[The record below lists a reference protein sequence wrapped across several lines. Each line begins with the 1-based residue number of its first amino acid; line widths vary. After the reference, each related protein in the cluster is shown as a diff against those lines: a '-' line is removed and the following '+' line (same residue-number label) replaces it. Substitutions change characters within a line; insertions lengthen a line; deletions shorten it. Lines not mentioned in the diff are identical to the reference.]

1 MCDNLN
7 RIKLGVRVM
16 KMKHAL
22 AALAAT
28 SLVAAPVAAQAA
40 AAQVARTA
48 SPVEDSENLQGGW
61 LVPAIAI
68 IAILLGILAITSGGD
83 DELPHSP

>member
-1 MCDNLN
+1 MN
-7 RIKLGVRVM
+7 M
-16 KMKHAL
+16 KQAL

-28 SLVAAPVAAQAA
+28 SLVATPVAAQAA

-48 SPVEDSENLQGGW
+48 SPVEDAENLRGGW

-68 IAILLGILAITSGGD
+68 IAVLLGILAISSGGD
-83 DELPHSP
+83 DLPTSP

>member
-28 SLVAAPVAAQAA
+28 SLVATPVVAQAA
-40 AAQVARTA
+40 TAQAARTA
-48 SPVEDSENLQGGW
+48 SPVGDSENLRGGW
-61 LVPAIAI
+61 VVPVIAI
-68 IAILLGILAITSGGD
+68 VAVLLGILAITSGGD
-83 DELPHSP
+83 DDLPHSP

>member
-1 MCDNLN
+1 
-7 RIKLGVRVM
+7 M

-40 AAQVARTA
+40 AARGA
-48 SPVEDSENLQGGW
+48 SPVADSENLQGGW
-61 LVPAIAI
+61 LVPALAI
-68 IAILLGILAITSGGD
+68 IAVLLGILAITSGGD
-83 DELPHSP
+83 DLPHSP

>member
-1 MCDNLN
+1 
-7 RIKLGVRVM
+7 M
-16 KMKHAL
+16 KMKQAL

-48 SPVEDSENLQGGW
+48 SPVADSENLQGGW

-68 IAILLGILAITSGGD
+68 IAVLLGILAITSGGD
-83 DELPHSP
+83 DDLPTSP